1 MSLLSILRRNP
12 PAAAGPSPDVRLQE
26 AIDASPVGIG
36 RVTLN
41 GKWISFNDACTEVL
55 GYTRAELSRLRLH
68 DLTNR
73 EDAAR
78 ELELIRQML
87 EGQARSYRITK
98 RIADKNGGAR
108 VIHLTA
114 IVIRGENPEAD
125 GFLYM
130 IEGAQWRSEIDPL
143 NHRVAADVLDQLAW
157 TAVLWT
163 DEAGVI
169 TGWSGGAERLFGL
182 RRSEAI
188 GRNRWELFR
197 DGDRTVAEEELAIAA
212 RRGRFLDS
220 GWRRKSDGSLMR
232 VQSSITRLAPDG
244 TMRGFVEE
252 VMADAE
258 TLSRERAE
266 ASMQEHR
273 LQIRKKVTEVE
284 LRSEEYQRQLATLAA
299 ALREETEKR
308 KAAEAEVEALRAESL
323 SMIELEIPLEM
334 DVQLDTKR
342 QGTEIDES
350 SVLWVEANGYDVTE
364 MITDASTA
372 SRSGVLLLEAGSHRA
387 EIFFEHGRISA
398 TTSDDPASRL
408 GEWMVRRGLIT
419 EEVRKQA
426 LEMCDFAEIAF
437 GRSLVT
443 LNVLS
448 KEQIVAAMRE
458 KIESDIERCQRMQI
472 ERWAFVNSAT
482 TRTLV
487 PIGVD
492 PRELRAMQPVVVL
505 PDGKRYHRE
514 SCSSLAHAE
523 SPMLMS
529 EGVACA
535 RGLAP
540 CRRCMPARPAA

>member
-12 PAAAGPSPDVRLQE
+12 TAVAGPSPDVRLQE
-26 AIDASPVGIG
+26 AVAASPVGIA
-36 RVTLN
+36 RVGLN
-41 GKWISFNDACTEVL
+41 GRWITFNDACTEIL

-78 ELELIRQML
+78 EVQLIREML
-87 EGQARSYRITK
+87 EGRARSYRITK
-98 RIADKNGGAR
+98 RVADKNGGAR

-114 IVIRGENPEAD
+114 IVIRGEQPEAD
-125 GFLYM
+125 GFLYT
-130 IEGAQWRSEIDPL
+130 IESAEWRAEIDPL
-143 NHRVAADVLDQLAW
+143 SHRAAADILDQLSW

-163 DEAGVI
+163 NEHGVI

-182 RRSEAI
+182 RRSEAV
-188 GRNRWELFR
+188 GRHRWELFR
-197 DGDRTVAEEELAIAA
+197 DGDRSVAEEEMAIAA
-212 RRGRFLDS
+212 KRGRFNDS
-220 GWRRKSDGSLMR
+220 GWRRKSDGTLLR

-244 TMRGFVEE
+244 VTRGYVEE

-258 TLSRERAE
+258 TLSREMAE
-266 ASMQEHR
+266 ASMQQQR

-284 LRSEEYQRQLATLAA
+284 LRAEEFQRQVAALSA

-308 KAAEAEVEALRAESL
+308 KAVEAELETVRAQQVL
-323 SMIELEIPLEM
+323 NAIEFEIPLEVE
-334 DVQLDTKR
+334 DVALDATR
-342 QGTEIDES
+342 QGATEIDDAEVS
-350 SVLWVEANGYDVTE
+350 WIEANGYDVTE
-364 MITDASTA
+364 MINDVSTA
-372 SRSGVLLLEAGSHRA
+372 SRSGVLLLQSDSHRA

-398 TTSDDPASRL
+398 TTSDDPASLL

-419 EEVRKQA
+419 EAVRKQA

-443 LNVLS
+443 LNVLT
-448 KEQIVAAMRE
+448 KDQIVAAMRD

-472 ERWAFVNSAT
+472 VRWAFVTSAT

-487 PIGVD
+487 PIGID
-492 PRELRAMQPVVVL
+492 PRDLRAMQTVVVL
-505 PDGKRYHRE
+505 PDGKRYHRS

-523 SPMLMS
+523 SPMHIS
-529 EGVACA
+529 ESAASA

-540 CRRCMPARPAA
+540 CRRCMVA